1 MHSLDTIPNAHLE
14 KAAVLT
20 LPASY
25 LAKANPNYKR
35 QAAEAVSATGFS
47 AMEIMACSTSACH
60 EGFKLS
66 SLLCWAQGLLTAAED
81 AESKH
86 SASQKKKSDGYFSP

>member
-1 MHSLDTIPNAHLE
+1 MHILDTVPNARLE

-66 SLLCWAQGLLTAAED
+66 SLCRAQGLLTAAED

-86 SASQKKKSDGYFSP
+86 SASHKKKSDGYFSP